1 MNSQHLFDSCWISAE
16 GYFKVCITF
25 LTLIRALASARGSV
39 ANRMVA
45 EGPKGPRTKGTATRG
60 PEGPESGQNMRV
72 RGPEGPEDEQ
82 SPVPVLAL
90 ASASICFSRFSQKS
104 RFSWHYLG
112 PLMTAKMHENFS
124 RVLYLQY
131 KHRVKKSKQFVDQVK
146 SYARSKFRKNAAFVS
161 NILVT
166 ISRPESLSLT
176 LSREDTILLKVIH
189 VWQSIT

>member
-1 MNSQHLFDSCWISAE
+1 MVIIA
-16 GYFKVCITF
+16 
-25 LTLIRALASARGSV
+25 IRALASARGSV
-39 ANRMVA
+39 ATRRVA

-72 RGPEGPEDEQ
+72 RGPEDEQ

-90 ASASICFSRFSQKS
+90 ASATICFSRFSQKS

-131 KHRVKKSKQFVDQVK
+131 KNRVKKSKQFVDQVK
-146 SYARSKFRKNAAFVS
+146 SYARLKFRKNAAFVS
-161 NILVT
+161 IWVT
-166 ISRPESLSLT
+166 TYIPTRISRERTQFCQKSYIFG
-176 LSREDTILLKVIH
+176 RA
-189 VWQSIT
+189 

>member
-1 MNSQHLFDSCWISAE
+1 MPNCGNCANPPNLRICLVTNHHS
-16 GYFKVCITF
+16 
-25 LTLIRALASARGSV
+25 IRALASARGSV
-39 ANRMVA
+39 AAQRVA

-90 ASASICFSRFSQKS
+90 ASATICFSRFSQKS

-146 SYARSKFRKNAAFVS
+146 SYARLKFRKNAAFVS
-161 NILVT
+161 KWVT
-166 ISRPESLSLT
+166 ISRPESLS
-176 LSREDTILLKVIH
+176 RERT
-189 VWQSIT
+189 QFC